1 MQDDPLNSL
10 SISSS
15 PSLDPSPH
23 KDFNFSKSFESSISS
38 ISDSALPQTPS
49 QKEDPAP
56 SKKKKRNKEDLNKTP
71 LPIFSC
77 IYCSNESIAFDHLS
91 RTIISDKYLIAGS
104 SFDVAFITD
113 ILERK
118 KDKKNQVLMMTFDM
132 IDKNTE
138 YLKEVYDSQKIED
151 FFIKM
156 KNKVTIDNIDV
167 MINQKNKYKTQNTS
181 SSISLNINSD
191 VTNNN
196 KSNNANNIALKQLN
210 SIGLDSIVENID
222 NSEDEDDQDD
232 FFNFL
237 KFDLR
242 RKINRNDIEWD
253 TKPFSIWD
261 PSFSDDSTSE
271 VNEIFIEDKSNVV
284 PSTANNNKKSVM
296 SLSSFSSS
304 IVDANNNIVGEC
316 SGVSC
321 PKPKVYIS
329 AYSRAKS
336 KGKNNTSNSKTMMK
350 STQCESKVSNNN
362 SSSFNLNS
370 VLSFSSSYH
379 NELHYKKIDVS
390 RNSIIKDKGRISFNK
405 KAKDILDLINSND
418 DIERGCKTKRRMK
431 SIVSYEYSNRSSRNG
446 NKMYGDNFLKRM
458 SYLIKK

>member
-38 ISDSALPQTPS
+38 ISDSALQQTPS

-71 LPIFSC
+71 IPIFSC

>member
-49 QKEDPAP
+49 QKEETAP

-91 RTIISDKYLIAGS
+91 RTIISDKYLISGS
-104 SFDVAFITD
+104 SFDIEFIND
-113 ILERK
+113 IIAHK
-118 KDKKNQVLMMTFDM
+118 KDKTNKVLMMTFDM
-132 IDKNTE
+132 IDMNTE
-138 YLKEVYDSQKIED
+138 YLKEVYDSKKIED
-151 FFIKM
+151 IFIKM

-261 PSFSDDSTSE
+261 PSFSDDSNSE
-271 VNEIFIEDKSNVV
+271 VNEIFIEDKSNGV
-284 PSTANNNKKSVM
+284 PSTTNNNKKSVM

-304 IVDANNNIVGEC
+304 IVDANNNIVSEC

-336 KGKNNTSNSKTMMK
+336 KGKNNTSNSKTIMK

-379 NELHYKKIDVS
+379 NDLHYKKIDVS

-418 DIERGCKTKRRMK
+418 DVDRGCKTKRRMK
-431 SIVSYEYSNRSSRNG
+431 SIVCYEYSNRSSRNG
-446 NKMYGDNFLKRM
+446 NKLYGDNFLKRM